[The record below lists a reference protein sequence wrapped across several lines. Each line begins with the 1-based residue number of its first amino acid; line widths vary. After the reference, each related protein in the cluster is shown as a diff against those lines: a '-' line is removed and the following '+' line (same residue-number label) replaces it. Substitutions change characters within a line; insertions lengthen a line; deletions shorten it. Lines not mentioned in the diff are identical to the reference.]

1 MFFFLRGLR
10 EPRYNSRPLAH
21 LYVEWKML
29 DVDGAGGLE
38 YRRWNPQQ
46 FTVAFDHRH
55 RFTMFF
61 QSLISTAVHH
71 TQLSR
76 IVSQLIQQMSTRSVA
91 RTDVPMQGS

>member
-46 FTVAFDHRH
+46 FTVAFYHRH
-55 RFTMFF
+55 RFTVFF

-71 TQLSR
+71 TY
-76 IVSQLIQQMSTRSVA
+76 VA
-91 RTDVPMQGS
+91 